1 MSLRAFIFVLSIGM
15 YASLCNAFEG
25 NKIILSNGSA
35 LLNGSIVNN
44 RMSGLTTLLDSK
56 KWAYVTWPSYNKR
69 KNLIFVEGQNTDFG
83 LDRFIFSLSVNP
95 FGEKVT
101 KIIKG
106 GNPAVS
112 MDGSFLSYYKH
123 PNQLRLLHL
132 QSSKDYLLVS
142 NCANYQPAVWINNH
156 ILLYSDTEN
165 KMMKINRSTR
175 LTENTGHDY
184 VIPGTL
190 SPKGDQ
196 VLCGSYY
203 GTTIYMY
210 IIETNRIFVI
220 RESNIFSIG
229 TSFVWANN
237 SRNFLYTKQSFSNL
251 IRLNE
256 MRSLFLYSPKG
267 KDTKLINMFALFGG
281 NSL

>member
-1 MSLRAFIFVLSIGM
+1 M
-15 YASLCNAFEG
+15 YACLCNAFEG
-25 NKIILSNGSA
+25 EKIILSNGSV
-35 LLNGSIVNN
+35 LLKGSIVNN
-44 RMSGLTTLLDSK
+44 RMSELTTLLDSK

-83 LDRFIFSLSVNP
+83 LDRFIFSLSVKP

-106 GNPAVS
+106 SHPAVS

-123 PNQLRLLHL
+123 PNQLRLMHL
-132 QSSKDYLLVS
+132 KSSKDHLLAS

-165 KMMKINRSTR
+165 KMKKIDTSTG

-196 VLCGSYY
+196 VLCGNYD

-210 IIETNRIFVI
+210 TTETNRISVI
-220 RESNIFSIG
+220 LKSNIFSIG
-229 TSFVWANN
+229 TIFVWSNN
-237 SRNFLYTKQSFSNL
+237 SRSFLYTKQSFSNL

-267 KDTKLINMFALFGG
+267 KETKLMNMFSLFGG
-281 NSL
+281 NSF